1 VTAPHSPHTTP
12 DEVAQVHAMFVERTW
27 RAVALVSVM
36 ALIGLPLRSLMSG
49 RPLEDLLLAAMLMPL
64 GFLVAYLWRRR
75 MPQGLYERTPLW
87 LFMTGSGVASVLT
100 GMQGNGIVFFVMSNV
115 LAAMVLPK
123 RQVKW
128 VLSGS
133 LAWVSLVGLAYVNGW
148 LPVRTS
154 PQYATNPMVWA
165 YAVSTV
171 SLLAYVVIIGIS
183 DHQESLKRLMHEV
196 MAQREEIARL
206 ANHDALTG
214 LPSLRLA
221 RDRLEMACSQAT
233 RHRKKA
239 AALFVDLDG
248 FKGINDSMG
257 HKAGDEVL
265 KMVAVRLQS
274 RVRGMDTVAR
284 LGGDEFL
291 VILNGIDSMDDAERV
306 ATKLHE
312 TLVQPIH
319 IHAEPPHTSPPRQA
333 QVGAS
338 IGIALFP
345 DEADTPEGLLA
356 VADRAM
362 YAMKHAH
369 RAA

>member
-1 VTAPHSPHTTP
+1 
-12 DEVAQVHAMFVERTW
+12 MFVERTW
-27 RAVALVSVM
+27 RAVALVSLM
-36 ALIGLPLRSLMSG
+36 ALIGLPLRSMASG
-49 RPLEDLLLAAMLMPL
+49 RPIDSLLLSAMLMPL
-64 GFLVAYLWRRR
+64 GFLIAYFSRRR
-75 MPQGLYERTPLW
+75 MPQAMYEWIPLAQIMFASAAATVVLGL
-87 LFMTGSGVASVLT
+87 
-100 GMQGNGIVFFVMSNV
+100 QGNGIVFCVMSNV

-128 VLSGS
+128 LLSGS

-148 LPVRTS
+148 LPVRLG
-154 PQYATNPMVWA
+154 PQYATNPMVWI
-165 YAVSTV
+165 YAVCTV
-171 SLLAYVVIIGIS
+171 SLLAYVVVIGIS

-196 MAQREEIARL
+196 IAQREEIARL

-221 RDRLEMACSQAT
+221 HDRLAMACTQAL

-265 KMVAVRLQS
+265 KVVAVRLQS

-291 VILNGIDSMDDAERV
+291 VILNGIDSMDDAQRV
-306 ATKLHE
+306 AAKLHE
-312 TLVQPIH
+312 TLMQPIP
-319 IHAEPPHTSPPRQA
+319 IHAEPPHTTPPRQA
-333 QVGAS
+333 LVGAS

-369 RAA
+369 RSA